1 MRNWLSEKKAHEEEF
16 AQGFSRVFGQ
26 ILSPAGTGWDSLKV
40 GKEQLLLLLVCQG
53 RTMLRDTDDLRSHR
67 RHPTEIQARPEHR
80 VC

>member
-16 AQGFSRVFGQ
+16 AQEFPRVFGR

-40 GKEQLLLLLVCQG
+40 GKEQLPLTLVSQG
-53 RTMLRDTDDLRSHR
+53 HMMLRDTDDLRSHHR
-67 RHPTEIQARPEHR
+67 NTTEIPARPEHR